1 MDYDINRFVHV
12 PMFTYNKVMQ
22 LFELTGVIEYD

>member
-1 MDYDINRFVHV
+1 MDYDINRFVHA
-12 PMFTYNKVMQ
+12 PMFTYNEVMQ